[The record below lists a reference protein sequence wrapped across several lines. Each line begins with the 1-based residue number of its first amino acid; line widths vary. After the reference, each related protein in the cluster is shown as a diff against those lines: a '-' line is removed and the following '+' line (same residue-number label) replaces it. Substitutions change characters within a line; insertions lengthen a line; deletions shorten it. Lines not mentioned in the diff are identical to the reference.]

1 MKKIFSMVFLAL
13 VVSGAVILGD
23 VREAKAD
30 WGSPYAMNAG
40 VSLYFYY
47 NGQPYS
53 GFYVE
58 LIDPDQ
64 SEDDNPV
71 ACGWSD
77 ANGWVGF
84 TDARLDWLI
93 RFVTPLGD
101 EVTQPVEASMGII
114 ELAGWR

>member
-30 WGSPYAMNAG
+30 WGSPYAMNANL
-40 VSLYFYY
+40 SLYFYY
-47 NGQPYS
+47 EGQPYG

-58 LIDPDQ
+58 IIDPRQ
-64 SEDDNPV
+64 SDADNPV
-71 ACGWSD
+71 Q
-77 ANGWVGF
+77 VGY
-84 TDARLDWLI
+84 TDAFGCVTFRNVRYDWLM
-93 RFVTPLGD
+93 RFVTPMGN
-101 EVTQPVEASMGII
+101 EVVQQVDTSMGII